1 MASQKH
7 SEDEILARFAS
18 GDLND
23 ASAEKVRA
31 HVKECVDCRRRLAR
45 FSTES
50 PVSRPTA
57 AKSGTRVVR
66 NSIKRS
72 AWPAATLGAVLG
84 LMGLT
89 GWVATTLD
97 GRAAETS
104 PSTAQKEDISTPPAT
119 VAGTTTQSSA
129 VALMT
134 DTAPN
139 LATAVDVPK
148 SQVSGPLAT
157 LEKPATPNDGLASS
171 SRVAGV
177 VVKEP
182 VTGHRDDGDGKR
194 GVDPSSEPAV
204 AVAKTNETAAA
215 VSSRAFF
222 NAKDLNGWDG
232 PSECWRVADKAIV
245 GTPRANDR
253 AVVFLFSKKTYRDF
267 DLKFRVL
274 LPEGIS
280 AGGIQFRSQVKD
292 SAQLAVVGPRCVI
305 GGKTGDD
312 EHPVGSL
319 VSDLASKLDVR
330 PKSILATKYIKP
342 GMNHF
347 HIRCEGK
354 VVLIKVNG
362 ATMVRGKYDSIPDE
376 GVIAF
381 RLDGNQP
388 AREIRIKDIRFTDL
402 SAAPALAANPG
413 GGLSDPAIVKAEMN
427 YAGGVEKANRNLD
440 KQFETQIAKFR
451 SKQHGD
457 DKPAEIAILESERKD
472 FGEKGLIPWS
482 EQMRA
487 WTFDYLK
494 KISKAQD
501 RLEQVFKTA
510 IEGARKK
517 HDDKRLAALQEEQES
532 VLAPHIVA
540 IAEMVGPD
548 GETQKD
554 SRIEFRSDGL
564 FSRTNDDHPDY
575 VRCWSLEGGNLV
587 LEHPKP
593 DESDQAVIHQCVLTR
608 DGKSWTTTDAE
619 GNEQSWRFVME

>member
-1 MASQKH
+1 MASPKH
-7 SEDEILARFAS
+7 ATDEMLVQFAAGALS
-18 GDLND
+18 D

-31 HVKECVDCRRRLAR
+31 HVKACVDCRRRLAR
-45 FSTES
+45 LSDKS
-50 PVSRPTA
+50 PISRATVGKPA
-57 AKSGTRVVR
+57 ARLR
-66 NSIKRS
+66 PISIKRS
-72 AWPAATLGAVLG
+72 AWPAAILGAVLG
-84 LMGLT
+84 LMGIT

-97 GRAAETS
+97 SPAAETS
-104 PSTAQKEDISTPPAT
+104 PSTAQKEEISTPPAT
-119 VAGTTTQSSA
+119 LAGTTTQSSA
-129 VALMT
+129 VPVMT
-134 DTAPN
+134 DTAPS
-139 LATAVDVPK
+139 LARAVDVPK
-148 SQVSGPLAT
+148 SQVSAPRAT
-157 LEKPATPNDGLASS
+157 LEKPATPNDGLASF

-177 VVKEP
+177 VGKEP
-182 VTGHRDDGDGKR
+182 VTGHRDGGDVKR
-194 GVDPSSEPAV
+194 GVDPSPEPAV
-204 AVAKTNETAAA
+204 AIAKTRETVAA

-222 NAKDLNGWDG
+222 NAKDLSGWDG
-232 PSECWRVADKAIV
+232 PSDCWRVADKAIV

-253 AVVFLFSKKTYRDF
+253 AVVFLVSKKTYRDF
-267 DLKFRVL
+267 DLKFRAL

-280 AGGIQFRSQVKD
+280 TGGIQFRSQVKD
-292 SAQLAVVGPRCVI
+292 SAQFAVVGPRCVI
-305 GGKTGDD
+305 ASKAGDG

-362 ATMVRGKYDSIPDE
+362 AAMVRGKYDSIPDE

-381 RLDGNQP
+381 RLEGNQP
-388 AREIRIKDIRFTDL
+388 SREIRIKDISFTDL
-402 SAAPALAANPG
+402 SVAPSLAANPAS
-413 GGLSDPAIVKAEMN
+413 GLSDPAIVKAEMAF
-427 YAGGVEKANRNLD
+427 AGAVEKANRNLD
-440 KQFETQIAKFR
+440 KQFETQITKFR

-482 EQMRA
+482 EQMRDPL
-487 WTFDYLK
+487 FDYLK
-494 KISKAQD
+494 KINNAQE
-501 RLEQVFKTA
+501 RLEQVFKAA

-517 HDDKRLAALQEEQES
+517 HDDKRLAALQEERQS
-532 VLAPHIVA
+532 VLAPHLVA

-593 DESDQAVIHQCVLTR
+593 DESDQAVIHECVLMS

-619 GNEQSWRFVME
+619 GNEQTWRFVME